1 MPERDVFEH
10 MLCRPYLK
18 SIEEDTLLLL
28 DGETDHLTG
37 VLIDGAVLIVGD
49 ALHGIARLKEASG
62 RLIVREFLLR
72 LGIKRHLLLLLV
84 RHVEG
89 SGGRRRRSGPPN
101 KGTRRRR
108 EGIAPARKEG
118 QSHGKESGVHPE
130 DHLDTD
136 NSNACGAR
144 AWGAYVLEEQGL
156 FFWLRRGSR
165 VRKKRYTVTRT
176 DAGKTTLFLGVE
188 SRLLLIS

>member
-1 MPERDVFEH
+1 MPARDVFEH

-72 LGIKRHLLLLLV
+72 LGIKSHLLLLLV

-89 SGGRRRRSGPPN
+89 SGGRRRRSRPPDES
-101 KGTRRRR
+101 TRRRR

-136 NSNACGAR
+136 NLNACGAR
-144 AWGAYVLEEQGL
+144 AWGTGRIRVGGTRPFLSA
-156 FFWLRRGSR
+156 RRGSR

-176 DAGKTTLFLGVE
+176 DVGKTK
-188 SRLLLIS
+188 